1 MAAITLSKLNK
12 HYGSLFHAVKDVDL
26 EIADKEFVALVG
38 PSGCG
43 KSTTLRMIAGLE
55 DITSGDIRIGDRL
68 VNNLPPRDRD
78 IAMVFQN
85 YALYQHMSVYDNL
98 AFGLRNKKTAEA
110 EIKAAID
117 RAAGMLGLHE
127 LLQRKPKQ
135 LSGGQQQRVALGR
148 CIVRNPQVFLFDEP
162 LSNLDAKL
170 RAQMRIEIKRLHAE
184 IPTTSVF
191 VTHDQVE
198 AMTLGDRVVI
208 MRDGRVQQIGTPLQ
222 VYGKPA
228 NKFVAGFIGA
238 PAMNFIDVT
247 VRSEAGADVGRGR
260 RSAADGRRRGRA
272 CARGLQRPA
281 RDPGHAAG
289 APRARRGRPGPWFR
303 CPRRGGRTARLRDLA
318 GDEGRRRQ
326 RHRRPRACRNRRS
339 RAATRSAFRRSPA
352 VCISSIPRPS
362 CRFRREIRPKRRS
375 LLPRCCQ
382 DDRGSRKME
391 PSRPSRIVSPVT
403 EQVRHAAGTRNSGH
417 ELRGGGRC
425 LRHRV
430 ELPTQ
435 DRRHRR

>member
-1 MAAITLSKLNK
+1 MAAITLEKVNK
-12 HYGSLFHAVKDVDL
+12 HYGSVYHAVKDVDL

-55 DITSGDIRIGDRL
+55 DISSGDIRIGDRI
-68 VNNLPPRDRD
+68 VNHLPPRDRD
-78 IAMVFQN
+78 VAMVFQN
-85 YALYQHMSVYDNL
+85 YALYQHLSVYDNL
-98 AFGLRNKKTAEA
+98 AFGLRNKKTPEA

-208 MRDGRVQQIGTPLQ
+208 MRDGRIQQIGTPLQ

-238 PAMNFIDVT
+238 PAMNFIDVAVT
-247 VRSEAGADVGRGR
+247 AGAGVTSVESGGLKLTVSDANARALSSHNGRQAIMGVRPEHLLLGEGAPGLGFDARVEVVEQLGSEILLETAVGNTTVTVARVP
-260 RSAADGRRRGRA
+260 AETNI
-272 CARGLQRPA
+272 ARG
-281 RDPGHAAG
+281 D
-289 APRARRGRPGPWFR
+289 
-303 CPRRGGRTARLRDLA
+303 
-318 GDEGRRRQ
+318 
-326 RHRRPRACRNRRS
+326 
-339 RAATRSAFRRSPA
+339 
-352 VCISSIPRPS
+352 
-362 CRFRREIRPKRRS
+362 
-375 LLPRCCQ
+375 
-382 DDRGSRKME
+382 
-391 PSRPSRIVSPVT
+391 
-403 EQVRHAAGTRNSGH
+403 QVRISAQP
-417 ELRGGGRC
+417 GR
-425 LRHRV
+425 LHFFDPET
-430 ELPTQ
+430 ELPISG
-435 DRRHRR
+435 

>member
-1 MAAITLSKLNK
+1 MAAITLEKLNK

-26 EIADKEFVALVG
+26 KIADKEFVALVG

-55 DITSGDIRIGDRL
+55 DVSSGDIRIGDRI
-68 VNNLPPRDRD
+68 VNHLPPRDRD

-85 YALYQHMSVYDNL
+85 YALYAHLSVYDNL
-98 AFGLRNKKTAEA
+98 AFGLRNKKTPEA
-110 EIKAAID
+110 EIKRAID

-170 RAQMRIEIKRLHAE
+170 RAQMRIEIKRLHAA

-208 MRDGRVQQIGTPLQ
+208 MRDGRVQQIGTPLE

-247 VRSEAGADVGRGR
+247 VHGEAVEASGLKLTV
-260 RSAADGRRRGRA
+260 SAADARA
-272 CARGLQRPA
+272 LQSYDSRPVIMGVRPEHLA
-281 RDPGHAAG
+281 LGDG
-289 APRARRGRPGPWFR
+289 APG
-303 CPRRGGRTARLRDLA
+303 A
-318 GDEGRRRQ
+318 GFD
-326 RHRRPRACRNRRS
+326 A
-339 RAATRSAFRRSPA
+339 
-352 VCISSIPRPS
+352 
-362 CRFRREIRPKRRS
+362 
-375 LLPRCCQ
+375 
-382 DDRGSRKME
+382 
-391 PSRPSRIVSPVT
+391 
-403 EQVRHAAGTRNSGH
+403 
-417 ELRGGGRC
+417 
-425 LRHRV
+425 RV
-430 ELPTQ
+430 EVVEQLGSEILLETSIGGHSVTVARVPAETRIASGDHIRLSAQLGRLHFFDPKTELPIFAVEP
-435 DRRHRR
+435 R

>member
-55 DITSGDIRIGDRL
+55 DITSGDIRIGDRV
-68 VNNLPPRDRD
+68 VNHLPPRDRD

-98 AFGLRNKKTAEA
+98 AFGLRNKKTSEA

-117 RAAGMLGLHE
+117 RAAGMLGLHD

-170 RAQMRIEIKRLHAE
+170 RAQMRIEIKRLHAQ

-208 MRDGRVQQIGTPLQ
+208 MRDGRIQQIGTPLA

-247 VRSEAGADVGRGR
+247 VHSEAGATAVEAAGLGLTVN
-260 RSAADGRRRGRA
+260 AADARALGAHHGRQVIMGVRPEHLALGDGAPGSGFDARVEVVEQLGSEILLETRVGSA
-272 CARGLQRPA
+272 SVTVARVAAETAIARG
-281 RDPGHAAG
+281 D
-289 APRARRGRPGPWFR
+289 
-303 CPRRGGRTARLRDLA
+303 
-318 GDEGRRRQ
+318 
-326 RHRRPRACRNRRS
+326 
-339 RAATRSAFRRSPA
+339 
-352 VCISSIPRPS
+352 
-362 CRFRREIRPKRRS
+362 
-375 LLPRCCQ
+375 
-382 DDRGSRKME
+382 
-391 PSRPSRIVSPVT
+391 
-403 EQVRHAAGTRNSGH
+403 QVRLSAQ
-417 ELRGGGRC
+417 LGR
-425 LRHRV
+425 LHFFDPET
-430 ELPTQ
+430 ELPISG
-435 DRRHRR
+435 